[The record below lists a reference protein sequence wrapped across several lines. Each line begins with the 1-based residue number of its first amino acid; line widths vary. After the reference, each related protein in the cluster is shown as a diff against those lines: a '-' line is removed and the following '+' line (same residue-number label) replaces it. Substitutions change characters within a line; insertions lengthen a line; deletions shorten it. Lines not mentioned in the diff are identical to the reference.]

1 MENVLI
7 IGVNLLNKLDIKSLI
22 GYNIV
27 RVKMIGDN
35 FMIKSKPKTPASVL
49 RAVKKYDKAHP
60 EQRRYNSYKSHAR
73 IFIRDYATA
82 QDLRMIATIFKA
94 RAKQLQQEGKW
105 NVNKK

>member
-1 MENVLI
+1 MTE
-7 IGVNLLNKLDIKSLI
+7 K
-22 GYNIV
+22 
-27 RVKMIGDN
+27 
-35 FMIKSKPKTPASVL
+35 KPKTPASVL

-82 QDLRMIATIFKA
+82 QDLRMIADVFNA
-94 RAKQLQQEGKW
+94 RVKLLKEQGKW

>member
-1 MENVLI
+1 MTQT
-7 IGVNLLNKLDIKSLI
+7 
-22 GYNIV
+22 
-27 RVKMIGDN
+27 
-35 FMIKSKPKTPASVL
+35 KPKTPASVL

-82 QDLRMIATIFKA
+82 QDLRMIADVFNA
-94 RAKQLQQEGKW
+94 RVKLLKEEGKW